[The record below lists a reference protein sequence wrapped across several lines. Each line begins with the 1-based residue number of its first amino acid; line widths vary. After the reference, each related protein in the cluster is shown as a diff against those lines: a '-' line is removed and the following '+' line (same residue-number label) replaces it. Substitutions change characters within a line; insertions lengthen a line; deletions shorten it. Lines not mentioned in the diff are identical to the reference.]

1 MQINGVAYHVVETG
15 ESSPN
20 KPTLVFLHGFTG
32 SSKTYAAWMLA
43 WSEAYHCLSFDM
55 IGHGK
60 TDSPATSS
68 RYHMENVIADIWQIL
83 QEKAIRQVVLIGYS
97 MGGRVAISFASRF
110 PEMVNGL
117 VLMGSSPGLPTA
129 EEREQRRASDEKLA
143 AWIKTAGIEEFVDYW
158 QELPLFDSQ
167 KQLTVEKQKAVRS
180 ERLKQQPLGL
190 ANSLIGMGT
199 GAQES
204 YWEKLHRFTFPVL
217 LITGEYDQKFQQIA
231 ANMHTLLPISEIAI
245 IERAGHAAYLE
256 QPEVVQWTINN
267 WLMNQIGGKLS

>member
-1 MQINGVAYHVVETG
+1 MDYYVVESG
-15 ESSPN
+15 ESAPN

-32 SSKTYAAWMLA
+32 SSKTYAAMMSA

-60 TDSPATSS
+60 TDSPTTSS
-68 RYHMENVIADIWQIL
+68 RYRMENVIADIWQLL

-97 MGGRVAISFASRF
+97 MGGRVAISFANQF
-110 PEMVNGL
+110 PEMVKGL
-117 VLMGSSPGLPTA
+117 ALIGSSPGLRTA
-129 EEREQRRASDEKLA
+129 EEREQRRSSDEKLA
-143 AWIKTAGIEEFVDYW
+143 AWLQTVGIEEFVNYW

-167 KQLTVEKQKAVRS
+167 KQLTVEKQKAIRS
-180 ERLKQQPLGL
+180 ERLQQQPLGL

-199 GAQES
+199 GAQRS
-204 YWEKLHRFTFPVL
+204 YWDKLHRFTFPVL

-231 ANMHTLLPISEIAI
+231 ANMDTLLPMSELIT
-245 IERAGHAAYLE
+245 IEGAGHAAHLE
-256 QPEVVQWTINN
+256 QPEVVQWRINN

>member
-1 MQINGVAYHVVETG
+1 MQINGVSYHVVETG
-15 ESSPN
+15 KSSPDR
-20 KPTLVFLHGFTG
+20 PTLVFLHGFTG
-32 SSKTYAAWMLA
+32 SSKTYQAWMSA
-43 WSEAYHCLSFDM
+43 WEKAYHCLSFDM

-60 TDSPATSS
+60 TDSPKASS
-68 RYHMENVIADIWQIL
+68 RYRMENVVVDIQQL
-83 QEKAIRQVVLIGYS
+83 FQAKAIHQVVLIGYS
-97 MGGRVAISFASRF
+97 MGGRVAISFADQF
-110 PEMVNGL
+110 PEMVSGL
-117 VLMGSSPGLPTA
+117 VLINSSPGLATA
-129 EEREQRRASDEKLA
+129 EERKQRRASDEKLA
-143 AWIKTAGIEEFVDYW
+143 AWIKTAGVEKFVDYW

-180 ERLKQQPLGL
+180 ERLEQQTLGL

-199 GAQES
+199 GSQES
-204 YWEKLHRFTFPVL
+204 YWEKLHRFIFPVL

-231 ANMHTLLPISEIAI
+231 ANMHTLLPISEIAT